1 MRWLD
6 QRFEPTI
13 SAVPRE
19 LRGKL
24 QNAEIY
30 HQYLEH
36 RWLMSEREGRDVPR
50 DEALTS
56 YIDEVLRHA
65 PDEQVR
71 IDQTAEL
78 FLGLGP
84 ITDPGIAAVADPG
97 PVD

>member
-1 MRWLD
+1 
-6 QRFEPTI
+6 
-13 SAVPRE
+13 
-19 LRGKL
+19 
-24 QNAEIY
+24 
-30 HQYLEH
+30 
-36 RWLMSEREGRDVPR
+36 MSEREGRDVPR
-50 DEALTS
+50 DEALAS
-56 YIDEVLRHA
+56 YIDDVLRHA